1 MSRRSVVSA
10 RVFSHRLIRL
20 PRSLVI
26 ALVIGLGSGGSPGA
40 RAADPTDPPTPELR
54 LPEASALRLE
64 TALRE
69 SSLEA
74 DVPRPTFARG
84 DRMTGRTDRELTYEG
99 NAEIRRG
106 GTSIRADRITHYEA
120 DDEVVAVGHV
130 RVARDGQVFTG
141 PQLQIGLDSMR
152 GQFESARFSIAL
164 NGGRGR
170 AERVEF
176 LSRSETVLTRAV
188 YTSCLADDPD
198 WYLKTERLAIDQER
212 DEGKATWPTL
222 YVGDVPVFT
231 LPQATFGLTEGRHSG
246 FMSPAF
252 GQSSKV
258 GLEVRVPYYWDIA
271 PNRDLLMSL
280 NYTEKRGFQVGGMA
294 RYLEPS
300 ASGTTFFEYTAHDQT
315 TGTSRWMLNSMHTT
329 TNWQGWSG
337 GWLLRGVSDDQY
349 FVDYARSVTQSA
361 ERSLPRNVFV
371 ARGWGDWAVR
381 LNVMQYQNILEA
393 RNAPP
398 YDRLPQLT
406 VTGARRDFGGA
417 DLTMTL
423 DTNNFRRDLAGTAQ
437 GWRMTANPA
446 IAYPIGG
453 PAWYV
458 TPKAMV
464 HASAYRLDE
473 NPSGPNDIDRV
484 IPTFSLDAGMVFER
498 PVTLGGRATIQ
509 TLEPR
514 LFYVYTPYRD
524 QSNIPVFDSGV
535 ANLSFAT
542 LFTENNFVGND
553 RISDANQLTT
563 GAVSRFIDAETGA
576 ESLRLA
582 LAQRQYFSE
591 QRVTLPGVPVRT
603 DSRSDVLM
611 AASGAL
617 GAGHWVDLGAQ
628 FSLSTG
634 NMPRLGV
641 GWRWWPSAERLF
653 NVALRYQ
660 EKDYAQIDTSWRWP
674 ITGRWTT
681 LGRINYSVLKE
692 QFDPASGTLKPVSP
706 QLLEGLAGFEYKQD
720 CWALRLVAQ
729 RFITASAT
737 RTTSISLQFELSG
750 FARVGL
756 DGFEN
761 ILLRNIPGYR
771 PAELRP
777 TPMSKFHGYE

>member
-1 MSRRSVVSA
+1 MRWPV
-10 RVFSHRLIRL
+10 RL
-20 PRSLVI
+20 PRPLVL
-26 ALVIGLGSGGSPGA
+26 ALVIGLSSGGSLSA
-40 RAADPTDPPTPELR
+40 HAADSTDAQSPEPG

-69 SSLEA
+69 SSLDA

-84 DRMTGRTDRELTYEG
+84 DRMSGRTDRELTYEG

-106 GTSIRADRITHYEA
+106 GTSIRAERITHYEA
-120 DDEVVAVGHV
+120 DDEVVAVGQV
-130 RVARDGQVFTG
+130 RVAREGQVFTG

-188 YTSCLADDPD
+188 YTSCLAEDPD
-198 WYLKTERLAIDQER
+198 WYLKTERLEIDQER

-222 YVGDVPVFT
+222 YFGDVPIFT
-231 LPQATFGLTEGRHSG
+231 VPQATFGLTEGRHSG

-258 GLEVRVPYYWDIA
+258 GLEFRMPYYWDIA
-271 PNRDLLMSL
+271 PNRDLLMSF
-280 NYTEKRGFQVGGMA
+280 NYAEKRGFQVGGMA
-294 RYLEPS
+294 RYLEPA
-300 ASGTTFFEYTAHDQT
+300 ASGTTFFEYTANDQT

-337 GWLLRGVSDDQY
+337 GWVLRGVSDDQY
-349 FVDYARSVTQSA
+349 FVDYARSITQSA

-406 VTGARRDFGGA
+406 VTGARRDFGGV
-417 DLTMTL
+417 DLSMTL

-453 PAWYV
+453 PSWYV

-473 NPSGPNDIDRV
+473 NPSGAIDIDRV
-484 IPTFSLDAGMVFER
+484 IPTFSLDSGMVFER

-542 LFTENNFVGND
+542 LFTENNFVGSD

-563 GAVSRFIDAETGA
+563 GVVSRFIDADTGA

-591 QRVTLPGVPVRT
+591 QRVTLPGVPART
-603 DSRSDVLM
+603 DSRSDILM

-617 GAGHWVDLGAQ
+617 GAGHWLDVGAQ

-653 NVALRYQ
+653 NIALRYQ

-692 QFDPASGTLKPVSP
+692 QFDAATGTLVPVAP

-737 RTTSISLQFELSG
+737 RTTSISLQFELTG

-777 TPMSKFHGYE
+777 VPMSKFHGYE